1 MKNKILAYLQENQ
14 EFVSGEA
21 ISNRLGISRA
31 AVWKH
36 INGLKESG
44 YVIDAYPRK
53 GYRLKEK
60 PDILTAQALEEYITT
75 KRIGRIIYHYE
86 AIPSTNHQAKIHA
99 TEDAPKGT
107 VVISEVQT
115 AGKGRLG
122 RKWESPSRKGIWMSI
137 VLRPKIEPALVP
149 KITQIAAA
157 AMILA
162 GQAMGFS
169 FKVKWPN
176 DIIYNEKKICGIL
189 TEMSGE
195 MNRVYD
201 VVLGI
206 GVNVNQTLEDF
217 PEDLREKASSIY
229 MEAGLKINRQKL
241 CANIL
246 NAFERLY
253 DDFLTEGVGE
263 EAIAICK
270 EHSILI
276 GKRIFITK
284 GDTVFMAHV
293 EDLNEQ
299 GELIVKKEDGTFES
313 LISGEV
319 SVRGEKG
326 YLI

>member
-1 MKNKILAYLQENQ
+1 
-14 EFVSGEA
+14 
-21 ISNRLGISRA
+21 
-31 AVWKH
+31 
-36 INGLKESG
+36 
-44 YVIDAYPRK
+44 
-53 GYRLKEK
+53 
-60 PDILTAQALEEYITT
+60 
-75 KRIGRIIYHYE
+75 
-86 AIPSTNHQAKIHA
+86 
-99 TEDAPKGT
+99 
-107 VVISEVQT
+107 
-115 AGKGRLG
+115 
-122 RKWESPSRKGIWMSI
+122 
-137 VLRPKIEPALVP
+137 
-149 KITQIAAA
+149 
-157 AMILA
+157 
-162 GQAMGFS
+162 MGFS